1 MTHVDVRRGIVA
13 LSLFFLLA
21 FLGVSLVMA
30 YWMVV
35 RATDLGTSQANPRV
49 VAAEATAIRG
59 TILAADGTVLA
70 RTDPATRKRVYSTA
84 SLSNVIG
91 YSSAQYGQAD
101 LERSFGD
108 YLSGRT
114 LGEPLLEVWRRLTH
128 EPSVG
133 ADLQLTVVPA
143 VQRAA
148 DAALGGRRGAIVV
161 LRPADG
167 AVLALV
173 SKPYFD
179 ANAVDADWQ
188 RLTSDSGQPLLDR
201 ATQGLYPP
209 GSTFKI
215 VTNAAALDAG
225 IARPDSTFTCSG
237 DWVIEGFH
245 ISCENPQ
252 IPPTITLETALALS
266 SNATYAR
273 LAVQLGPQR
282 LTEEADRFGFDSP
295 IPFDLPTVTSHI
307 RRGAGPWSP
316 VLLAT
321 TGFGQGEVQTT
332 PLQMA
337 LIVGAIAERGAIA
350 EPYLVQRI
358 RDPNGTVLYER
369 QPRTWRT
376 ALSQA
381 TAATSAQMLQNV
393 VQRGSGMRA
402 QIPGVAVAGKT
413 GTAQVNNTAAPDA
426 WFVCYAPADAPRVA
440 VVVLM
445 ENAGEGADVAAPA
458 AKSVLEAA
466 LAAG

>member
-1 MTHVDVRRGIVA
+1 MTLVDVRRGIVILA
-13 LSLFFLLA
+13 FFFLLS
-21 FLGVSLVMA
+21 FLGLSLVLA

-35 RATDLGTSQANPRV
+35 RATDLGTSQSNPRV
-49 VAAEATAIRG
+49 IAAEATAIRG
-59 TILAADGTVLA
+59 TIVAADGTILA
-70 RTDPATRKRVYSTA
+70 RTDPATRKRVYTTA

-108 YLSGRT
+108 YLSGHD
-114 LGEPLLEVWRRLTH
+114 LGEPLLEIWRRLTH
-128 EPSVG
+128 QPSVG
-133 ADLQLTVVPA
+133 ADLQLTIVPSI
-143 VQRAA
+143 QKAA
-148 DAALGGRRGAIVV
+148 DTALGGRRGAIIVA
-161 LRPADG
+161 RPSDG

-173 SKPYFD
+173 SKPNFD
-179 ANAVDADWQ
+179 PNNVDADWQ
-188 RLTSDSGQPLLDR
+188 KLTTDPGQPLLDR

-225 IARPDSTFTCSG
+225 IASPTSTFTCSG

-273 LAVQLGPQR
+273 LAVQLGLQR
-282 LTEEADRFGFDSP
+282 LTAEAEKFGFDSP
-295 IPFDLPTVTSHI
+295 IPFDLPTVTSHV
-307 RRGAGPWSP
+307 RRSSGPWNN

-321 TGFGQGEVQTT
+321 TGFGQGEVQAT

-337 LIVGAIAERGAIA
+337 LVIAAVANRGAIA
-350 EPYLVQRI
+350 EPYLVQRV
-358 RDPNGTVLYER
+358 RDPNGTVLYQR

-381 TAATSAQMLQNV
+381 TAATSVQMLENV
-393 VQRGSGMRA
+393 VQHGSGVRA
-402 QIPGVAVAGKT
+402 QIPGVAIAGKT
-413 GTAQVNNTAAPDA
+413 GTAQVSNTAVPDA
-426 WFVCYAPADAPRVA
+426 WFVCFAPVDAPRV
-440 VVVLM
+440 VVAVLM

-458 AKSVLEAA
+458 AKSVLQAA